1 MELEKRG
8 IPTVTIVGDRF
19 VVLANYERQA
29 LGLPELPLAVVE
41 YPIGGAPAEEAR
53 RRGHKVFGEVV
64 AGLTGRS
71 LAEAPRASGRRR

>member
-1 MELEKRG
+1 MELEERG

-53 RRGHKVFGEVV
+53 RRGHKVFGEIV
-64 AGLTGRS
+64 AGLTGRPLS
-71 LAEAPRASGRRR
+71 APQRTSGR